1 MVDTCILIGAPVEAG
16 TGRRGANMGALAFR
30 AAGLAETLRE
40 LGLKVLKRGALA
52 IGPAA
57 PLHHTNAAIGDLG
70 DIAAWTE
77 VIAAAAYAAAGEG
90 MPIFLGGDHSI
101 AAGSIAGLNRRAVE
115 EGRELFVLW
124 LDAHSDYHT
133 LDSSESG
140 NLHGVPMAY
149 VTGRPGFD
157 GWFPPLAAPVRPE
170 NVCMLGIRSVDPA
183 EREAL
188 KGSRITVHDMRAI
201 DERGIAPLLKGFLEQ
216 VQARNGRLHVSLD
229 VDFLDPSIAPG
240 VGTTVPG
247 GATFREAHLVM
258 EILHD
263 SGLVRSLDVVE
274 LNPFLDERGRTAL
287 LLVDLVASLMG
298 RRILDRPTRSWS

>member
-40 LGLKVLKRGALA
+40 LGLKVLERGALA

-140 NLHGVPMAY
+140 NLRGVPA
-149 VTGRPGFD
+149 
-157 GWFPPLAAPVRPE
+157 
-170 NVCMLGIRSVDPA
+170 
-183 EREAL
+183 
-188 KGSRITVHDMRAI
+188 
-201 DERGIAPLLKGFLEQ
+201 
-216 VQARNGRLHVSLD
+216 
-229 VDFLDPSIAPG
+229 
-240 VGTTVPG
+240 
-247 GATFREAHLVM
+247 
-258 EILHD
+258 
-263 SGLVRSLDVVE
+263 
-274 LNPFLDERGRTAL
+274 
-287 LLVDLVASLMG
+287 
-298 RRILDRPTRSWS
+298 